1 MGLKSTSGQSGGNLL
16 NLFNTKDI
24 TDRVSGWVQPT
35 KYEFPIGA
43 SGGNISNA
51 EPGNGYVYHVFT
63 SSGTFTISS
72 IAGSATCNVDML
84 VVGAGGPTPD
94 CSSPSNV
101 GSNAGGGGGGIAHGV
116 NYPLGVGSYTITVG
130 DAIELGQNGVD
141 STFVASPT
149 VTITAKGGGRG
160 AAYQSPTT
168 GQPGGSGGGGGYPGA
183 AGGTATQPTQ
193 NPGIPQITNYG
204 NAGGQAISPEAPN
217 YENGG
222 GGGAG
227 AAGEPGSP
235 TPSPYALSQGV
246 GGAGQPFTGF
256 AGPLFPTMPTA
267 WIAEVATQGYYGG
280 GGAGAGNQCPPHTGG
295 VGGGADSVNP
305 EPGAGG
311 GANGMDNTGG
321 GAGGTNNS
329 PQNGAP
335 GGSKGGKGIVIIRY
349 AP

>member
-1 MGLKSTSGQSGGNLL
+1 MGLKSTSGQSGGKFLD
-16 NLFNTKDI
+16 LFNTKDI

-35 KYEFPIGA
+35 RYVFPIGA

-63 SSGTFTISS
+63 SSGTFTISA
-72 IAGSATCNVDML
+72 IQGAATCNVDML
-84 VVGAGGPTPD
+84 VVGVGGPTPD
-94 CSSPSNV
+94 CPANSNV

-116 NYPLGVGSYTITVG
+116 NYPLGVGSYAITVG

-168 GQPGGSGGGGGYPGA
+168 GQPGGSGGGGGYPGS
-183 AGGTATQPTQ
+183 AGGSATQPTQ

-222 GGGAG
+222 GGGSG
-227 AAGEPGSP
+227 AAGNPGNSSP
-235 TPSPYALSQGV
+235 TRSN

-267 WIAEVATQGYYGG
+267 WIAEVAAQGYYGG
-280 GGAGAGNQCPPHTGG
+280 GGAGAGNQCPAHTGG
-295 VGGGADSVNP
+295 VGGGADSNTDW
-305 EPGAGG
+305 GGG

-321 GAGGTNNS
+321 GAGGANNT
-329 PQNGAP
+329 PANGAP